1 MAPSKVRYYDR
12 QGLIRGERSGNNYRN
27 FTSSDALDIYHAQML
42 RSFDMTIQETLEA
55 QKRDLG
61 QIDGWLEGG
70 STPVGRN
77 ETDQTSGD
85 AGVFPI
91 N

>member
-12 QGLIRGERSGNNYRN
+12 QGLIRSERSGNNYRN

-61 QIDGWLEGG
+61 QIDGWLE
-70 STPVGRN
+70 
-77 ETDQTSGD
+77 
-85 AGVFPI
+85 
-91 N
+91 